1 MFFFYS
7 NQNIAGFR
15 ACSALL
21 AAISDYQYS
30 LRAWRKDVYE
40 LFLDSDFFQ
49 MDILSFRF
57 WRTIIDRLITYDSS
71 VFKDLMQKIA
81 LSQSGAI
88 NIFANREQ
96 VSMGTEICFCL

>member
-1 MFFFYS
+1 MSFFS
-7 NQNIAGFR
+7 HQNVAGFR

-21 AAISDYQYS
+21 AAISDYQYT

-40 LFLDSDFFQ
+40 LFLDSEFFQ
-49 MDILSFRF
+49 MDLLSFSF
-57 WRTIIDRLITYDSS
+57 WKAIIDHLITYDNT
-71 VFKDLMQKIA
+71 VFKDLMQRIS

-96 VSMGTEICFCL
+96 VILLCIFNL